1 MPTQKA
7 GITKANKMVKRIRK
21 DKKMK
26 KNMRKTN
33 VLMIVAIGI
42 MAVMSGCGEKQVKT
56 GFLTDYSRL
65 REDSNT
71 SLRYINKGA
80 LAQYSN
86 FIVDPVEVHFHRGAK
101 AIEHRTEGKL
111 TQRQVTDLTNYLH
124 ARIIKAVEDSGNR
137 VVYRPAAGVARLR
150 VALTDIDRSTA
161 ASLIPQAKMFGAGIG
176 GASMETEIVDSMT
189 GEQIGAVVE
198 SKKGSKMPFANLG
211 EWDAAKQVMDDWAKR
226 LQKRLDEVR

>member
-1 MPTQKA
+1 MS
-7 GITKANKMVKRIRK
+7 KMNGPINRTFKRK

-26 KNMRKTN
+26 KRINNTS
-33 VLMIVAIGI
+33 VLMVVAVGL
-42 MAVMSGCGEKQVKT
+42 MLMQFGCGSNAAVKT

-65 REDSNT
+65 RSESST
-71 SLRYINKGA
+71 SLRHINKKA
-80 LAQYSN
+80 LAGYSS

-101 AIEHRTEGKL
+101 AVEHRTKGKL
-111 TQRQVTDLTNYLH
+111 TQRQVTDLRNYFH
-124 ARIIKAVEDSGNR
+124 ARIIKAVEDSGSK

-161 ASLIPQAKMFGAGIG
+161 ASLIPQAKLVGAGIG
-176 GASMETEIVDSMT
+176 GASMEAEVVDSMT

-211 EWDAAKQVMDDWAKR
+211 EWDAAKQVMNDWATR
-226 LQKRLDEVR
+226 LQKRLDEVH

>member
-1 MPTQKA
+1 
-7 GITKANKMVKRIRK
+7 
-21 DKKMK
+21 MK
-26 KNMRKTN
+26 KNKNSQKDKERKMKMEKRMKKTS
-33 VLMIVAIGI
+33 VLMVVAVGL
-42 MAVMSGCGEKQVKT
+42 MLMQFGCGSNAVVKT

-65 REDSNT
+65 RSESST

-80 LAQYSN
+80 LARYSN

-101 AIEHRTEGKL
+101 AVEHRTKGKL
-111 TQRQVTDLTNYLH
+111 TQRQVTDLTNYFH
-124 ARIIKAVEDSGNR
+124 AKAIKAVENSGNR

-161 ASLIPQAKMFGAGIG
+161 ASLLPQAKLFGAGIG
-176 GASMETEIVDSMT
+176 GASIEVEVIDSMT

-211 EWDAAKQVMDDWAKR
+211 QWDAAKQVMDDWAKR
-226 LQKRLDEVR
+226 LQKRLDEVH

>member
-1 MPTQKA
+1 
-7 GITKANKMVKRIRK
+7 
-21 DKKMK
+21 MK

-42 MAVMSGCGEKQVKT
+42 MAVISGCGEEQVKT

-65 REDSNT
+65 RKDSNT
-71 SLRYINKGA
+71 SLRNINKQA
-80 LAQYSN
+80 LARYSN
-86 FIVDPVEVHFHRGAK
+86 IIVDPVEVHFHRGAK

-111 TQRQVTDLTNYLH
+111 TKRQITDLTNYLH
-124 ARIIKAVEDSGNR
+124 SRIIKAVENSGMK

-161 ASLIPQAKMFGAGIG
+161 ASLLPQAKLMGAGIG
-176 GASMETEIVDSMT
+176 GASMEAEVVDSMT

-226 LQKRLDEVR
+226 LQKRLDETR